1 MPSLNIPTLPDIV
14 TSFGGPVHPDF
25 VESYSTHTPHMAFVD
40 KAEKSDLG
48 EESDGATPYSAS
60 LAETSGESTSYGLDS
75 DTASMSV

>member
-25 VESYSTHTPHMAFVD
+25 MESYSPPTPHMAFGD
-40 KAEKSDLG
+40 KADKHDISEG
-48 EESDGATPYSAS
+48 SDGSTPYSAS